1 MRPATS
7 YIQIRYKENR
17 INEYYSNIQIIRLNS
32 GWYTT
37 PALDIVVQDH
47 ISISAGFVTL
57 TSALVIGIVNGLV
70 ILKLGHTETFCL
82 RSLVR

>member
-1 MRPATS
+1 MRPAATNC
-7 YIQIRYKENR
+7 IQIRYLLS
-17 INEYYSNIQIIRLNS
+17 YASVVII
-32 GWYTT
+32 
-37 PALDIVVQDH
+37 VQDH

-82 RSLVR
+82 RSLIR